1 MAKSHFQILD
11 LVYTGVAA
19 ALIAVC
25 AWITVPVGAVPVTLQ
40 TMAVCLAAGL
50 LGAKRG
56 TAAVLVYILL
66 GAVGVPVFAGFKGG
80 IGVLLG
86 ATGGYIIGFI
96 FTALLTGFVA
106 DKTHR
111 RLLPTAAAMA
121 GGVLLC
127 YAFGSLWFALV
138 FIKNGDPKS
147 IGAILSMCVLPFLL
161 PDAAKIALAAF
172 LTNRLKNVIV
182 RAGISNKTKENTAN
196 ENEA

>member
-1 MAKSHFQILD
+1 
-11 LVYTGVAA
+11 
-19 ALIAVC
+19 
-25 AWITVPVGAVPVTLQ
+25 
-40 TMAVCLAAGL
+40 
-50 LGAKRG
+50 
-56 TAAVLVYILL
+56 
-66 GAVGVPVFAGFKGG
+66 
-80 IGVLLG
+80 
-86 ATGGYIIGFI
+86 
-96 FTALLTGFVA
+96 
-106 DKTHR
+106 
-111 RLLPTAAAMA
+111 MA

-196 ENEA
+196 ENAA